1 MKEWF
6 TGVVRGKIA
15 SATGKGKKVR
25 ETYLVDAMGFT
36 EAENVLIKHAFP
48 SYQEA
53 KVISLKR
60 EIIEDVYGVDKG
72 AWWKVIIGETIL
84 NAKGKEKTLKFNYI
98 VSACNVGE
106 AKEMITEKMKG
117 AVNDWKILKLEVT
130 PIRDVIIHQEGKPKD
145 ELR

>member
-6 TGVVRGKIA
+6 TGVVRGKIT
-15 SATGKGKKVR
+15 SDTGKVKKVR

-36 EAENVLIKHAFP
+36 EAENALVKYTFP

-84 NAKGKEKTLKFNYI
+84 NDKGKEKTLKFNYI

-117 AVNDWKILKLEVT
+117 TVNDWKILKLEVT